1 MRINHETLL
10 KVARETVSQ
19 RTRSD
24 RGLMAVYL
32 CGSLLED
39 DYLLG
44 GTADID
50 LVFIHNDVVPA
61 EREVVHLTD
70 DVHLDIA
77 HHLHKD
83 YRQARGLRVHPWLG
97 PTLYTCT
104 ILYDPQHLLDF
115 IQATVRGQFSRSD
128 YVMQRAGKQAEH
140 ARQMWVSF
148 HEEKPDPGPKE
159 IAIYLRAIEHAI
171 NAVALLSGAPLT
183 ERRFL
188 LKLPE
193 RAQAVGR
200 PGLYPGL
207 LGLLGGTQLDP
218 AVMKGWL
225 PTWHAA
231 YGALPSSAEPS
242 RLHPVRRSYYERAI
256 QSMIEAGQAQNALW
270 PLLRTWT
277 SIANQLPA
285 ESEVQNGWQ
294 DAFQALGL
302 LGASFL
308 DRVEA
313 MDAYLDQVEEIL
325 DQWARANGA
334 LA

>member
-1 MRINHETLL
+1 MRINRDTLL

-19 RTRSD
+19 RARTD
-24 RGLMAVYL
+24 RGLIAAYL

-44 GTADID
+44 GAADID
-50 LVFIHNDVVPA
+50 LVFIHTDMIPS

-77 HHLHKD
+77 HHLHRD
-83 YRQARGLRVHPWLG
+83 YRQARNLRVHPWLG
-97 PTLYTCT
+97 PTLYTCL

-148 HEEKPDPGPKE
+148 HEEKPDPGPME
-159 IAIYLRAIEHAI
+159 LATYLRAIEHAV

-183 ERRFL
+183 ERHFL
-188 LKLPE
+188 LKFPE
-193 RAQAVGR
+193 RAEAIGR

-207 LGLLGGTQLDP
+207 LGLLGAPNTSAEVL
-218 AVMKGWL
+218 KSWL
-225 PTWHAA
+225 PAWQAA
-231 YGALPSSAEPS
+231 YGALPASAEPS

-256 QSMIEAGQAQNALW
+256 RSMIEGGQAQNALW
-270 PLLRTWT
+270 SLERTWT
-277 SIANQLPA
+277 SIAGQLPQDA
-285 ESEVQNGWQ
+285 GVQNGWQ
-294 DAFQALGL
+294 AAFQALGL
-302 LGASFL
+302 LGPAFQE
-308 DRVEA
+308 RVEA
-313 MDAYLDQVEEIL
+313 MDGYLDQVEEIL
-325 DQWARANGA
+325 DQWAQANGA